1 MKKNPIIIKC
11 KTNGEEY
18 QKEIDREKFFNLIN
32 ALKNGVSNND
42 NQISTILVG
51 IIPEVDFIMINYD
64 RNDDLQD
71 PIISYKI
78 GEDVEHVIEIK
89 RHHKIIW
96 DILNYYA
103 Q

>member
-11 KTNGEEY
+11 KENGMEY
-18 QKEIDREKFFNLIN
+18 QKEIDREKFFNLIS

-51 IIPEVDFIMINYD
+51 IIPEVDIIMINRD

-71 PIISYKI
+71 PIICCQTGKK
-78 GEDVEHVIEIK
+78 EEVVEIK

-96 DILNYYA
+96 EILNYYA
-103 Q
+103 K